1 LRVFLTA
8 YINSTRV
15 PNYSKSLLH
24 KFLNWK
30 SRNLSHQQFLMML
43 SAVIG
48 FVAGLFA
55 VIIKNLTHLIQ
66 HLLEGEFIVKY
77 HDAFYFIFPV
87 IGLLIVYLI
96 IKFVIKHKVGHG
108 IPTTLYAISRQKGIM
123 KRFQMYAS
131 VITAPITVGFGG
143 SVGLEGPTVATG
155 ASLGSNISRL
165 FLMNQAS
172 RTLLI
177 GCAAAGAMS
186 SIFKA
191 PIAAIIF
198 AIEVFSLDLTL
209 ASLLPLLLA
218 SVSAILTSYF
228 FFGSQTLLP
237 FELKDTFQ
245 ISEVPFYIMLGILA
259 SVCSIYFSKVYF
271 NSTKLLGRIT
281 SPFARML
288 MAGLGLG
295 ILIYFIPPLYGEG
308 YNVVNNLLHENYMQ
322 ALGTN
327 LFNAYLEN
335 IWVVIVLL
343 AGLVVFKI
351 VASSLTFSAGG
362 VGGIFAPVMF
372 MGSAMGHC
380 FALIMNNSG
389 LLKNPISVSNFTLV
403 GMAGLMAGVLQAPL
417 TAIFLIAE
425 LTHGYEL
432 FIPLMIT
439 AAISFMITSRF
450 QPHSVYTMELA
461 QRGDLLT
468 HNKDQTVLTLMNISQ
483 VIEKNF
489 VALQVNMTLG
499 DVIHQGVIKSS
510 RNIFPVIDENRKFMG
525 IILLDD
531 IRPIM
536 FDQKMYDEVRVSEIM
551 QRAPEIIDIENDS
564 MKEIMAKFQKSNA
577 WNLPVVRNEEYVGF
591 VSKSKLLT
599 AYRQK
604 LIEVTV

>member
-1 LRVFLTA
+1 MARFT
-8 YINSTRV
+8 
-15 PNYSKSLLH
+15 KSLLH

-30 SRNLSHQQFLMML
+30 SRNLSHQQFLMVL
-43 SAVIG
+43 SSLIG
-48 FVAGLFA
+48 FVAGIIA
-55 VIIKNLTHLIQ
+55 VIIKNLTHFMQ
-66 HLLEGEFIVKY
+66 VLLEGEFIINY
-77 HDAFYFIFPV
+77 HKAFYFIFPV
-87 IGLLIVYLI
+87 FGLILVYLI
-96 IKFVIKHKVGHG
+96 LKFILRKNVGHG

-131 VITAPITVGFGG
+131 LITAPITVGFGG

-155 ASLGSNISRL
+155 ASVGSNISRL

-198 AIEVFSLDLTL
+198 AIEVFALDLTL

-218 SVSAILTSYF
+218 SVSAIITSYF
-228 FFGSQTLLP
+228 FFGSQTILP
-237 FELKDTFQ
+237 FQLQDAFN
-245 ISEVPFYIMLGILA
+245 ISEVPFYILLGVIA
-259 SVCSIYFSKVYF
+259 AACSLYFSKVYF
-271 NSTKLLGRIT
+271 SLSAVMQKIRSQFLRLLI
-281 SPFARML
+281 
-288 MAGLGLG
+288 AGLMLG

-308 YNVVNNLLHENYMQ
+308 YNVINNLLQENYLQ

-327 LFNAYLEN
+327 LFNEYLEN
-335 IWVVIVLL
+335 IWIVVILL

-351 VASSLTFSAGG
+351 VATSLTFSAGG
-362 VGGIFAPVMF
+362 VGGIFAPVLF

-380 FALIMNNSG
+380 FALILNNLG
-389 LLKNPISVSNFTLV
+389 ILREPISVSNFTLV

-439 AAISFMITSRF
+439 ATISFLVTTRF
-450 QPHSVYTMELA
+450 QPHSVYTMDLA
-461 QRGDLLT
+461 RKGDLLT
-468 HNKDQTVLTLMNISQ
+468 HNKDQTVLTLMNIQ
-483 VIEKNF
+483 RVIEKNF
-489 VALQVNMTLG
+489 VALNVDMNLG
-499 DVIHQGVIKSS
+499 EVIKEGVVKSS
-510 RNIFPVIDENRKFMG
+510 RNLFPVIDENRKFIG
-525 IILLDD
+525 VILLDD

-536 FDQKMYDEVRVSEIM
+536 FDEKMYEKVKVVDVM
-551 QRAPEIIDIENDS
+551 QRAPAIIEIEKDRMN
-564 MKEIMAKFQKSNA
+564 EIMDKFQESKA
-577 WNLPVVRNEEYVGF
+577 WNLPVVENDGTYVGF
-591 VSKSKLLT
+591 ISKSKLLT

-604 LIEVTV
+604 LIEFTV

>member
-1 LRVFLTA
+1 MAKFR
-8 YINSTRV
+8 
-15 PNYSKSLLH
+15 KSVLH

-30 SRNLSHQQFLMML
+30 SKNLSHRQFLMML

-48 FVAGLFA
+48 FVAGIFA

-66 HLLEGEFIVKY
+66 SLLEGKFVANY

-87 IGLLIVYLI
+87 IGLLVVYLI
-96 IKFVIKHKVGHG
+96 IKLILRKPVGHG

-131 VITAPITVGFGG
+131 LITAPITVGFGG

-209 ASLLPLLLA
+209 ASLLPLLIA

-228 FFGSQTLLP
+228 FFGSEIILP
-237 FELKDTFQ
+237 FKLEDAFT
-245 ISEVPFYIMLGILA
+245 ISEVPYYIILGILA
-259 SVCSIYFSKVYF
+259 SVCSIYFSRIYF
-271 NSTKLLGRIT
+271 GSTKLMARIS
-281 SPFARML
+281 SPFLRL
-288 MAGLGLG
+288 IVAGLGLG
-295 ILIYFIPPLYGEG
+295 VLIYFIPPLYGEG
-308 YNVVNNLLHENYMQ
+308 YNVINNLLQENYLQ

-335 IWVVIVLL
+335 IWVVIFLL

-351 VASSLTFSAGG
+351 IASSLTFSAGG

-380 FALIMNNSG
+380 FALLINNLG
-389 LLKNPISVSNFTLV
+389 IFKHQISVSNFTLV
-403 GMAGLMAGVLQAPL
+403 GMAGLMAGVLHAPL

-439 AAISFMITSRF
+439 AAISFMITTKF
-450 QPHSVYTMELA
+450 EPHSVYTMELA

-468 HNKDQTVLTLMNISQ
+468 HDKDQAVLTLMNISR

-489 VALQVNMTLG
+489 IALDIEMNLG
-499 DVIHQGVIKSS
+499 DVIHEGVVKSS
-510 RNIFPVIDENRKFMG
+510 RNIFPVIDKDRKFMG

-531 IRPIM
+531 IRHIM
-536 FDQKMYDEVRVSEIM
+536 FKEKLYNEVKVQDIM
-551 QRAPEIIDIENDS
+551 QQAPEIIDIETDR
-564 MKEIMAKFQKSNA
+564 MKNIMKKFQESNA
-577 WNLPVVRNEEYVGF
+577 WNLPVVKEGKYVGF
-591 VSKSKLLT
+591 ISKSKMLT

>member
-1 LRVFLTA
+1 
-8 YINSTRV
+8 
-15 PNYSKSLLH
+15 
-24 KFLNWK
+24 
-30 SRNLSHQQFLMML
+30 ML

-48 FVAGLFA
+48 LVSGIAA

-66 HLLEGEFIVKY
+66 SLLEGRFIANY
-77 HDAFYFIFPV
+77 HEAFYFIFPV
-87 IGLLIVYLI
+87 IGLLIVYII
-96 IKFVIKHKVGHG
+96 IKFVFGKKVGQG
-108 IPTTLYAISRQKGIM
+108 IPVTLYAISRQKGIM

-131 VITAPITVGFGG
+131 MITAPITVGFGG

-155 ASLGSNISRL
+155 ASLGSNISRI
-165 FLMNQAS
+165 FLMNQTS

-209 ASLLPLLLA
+209 ASLLPLLIA

-228 FFGSQTLLP
+228 FFGSEIILP
-237 FELKDTFQ
+237 FELQDEFT
-245 ISEVPFYIMLGILA
+245 ISEVPFYMLLGVLA
-259 SVCSIYFSKVYF
+259 SVCSLYFSRIYFK
-271 NSTKLLGRIT
+271 STKILTRIS
-281 SPFARML
+281 SPFARL
-288 MAGLGLG
+288 IIAGLSLG
-295 ILIYFIPPLYGEG
+295 VLIYFIPPLYGEG
-308 YNVVNNLLHENYMQ
+308 YNVINNLLQENYLQ

-335 IWVVIVLL
+335 IWVVILLL

-351 VASSLTFSAGG
+351 IASALTFSAGG

-380 FALIMNNSG
+380 FALILNNLG
-389 LLKNPISVSNFTLV
+389 FLKTPISVSNFTLV
-403 GMAGLMAGVLQAPL
+403 GMAGLMAGVLHAPL

-439 AAISFMITSRF
+439 AAISFMITSKF

-461 QRGDLLT
+461 QQGDLLT
-468 HNKDQTVLTLMNISQ
+468 HNKDHTVLTLMNISR

-489 VALQVNMTLG
+489 IALEIDMNLG
-499 DVIHQGVIKSS
+499 DVIHQGVVKSS
-510 RNIFPVIDENRKFMG
+510 RNIFPVIDENRNFLG

-536 FDQKMYDEVRVSEIM
+536 FDEKLYKEVKVRDIM
-551 QRAPEIIDIENDS
+551 QQAPEIIDIENDR
-564 MKEIMAKFQKSNA
+564 MKEIMRKFQESGA
-577 WNLPVVRNEEYVGF
+577 WNLPVVKEKKYVGF
-591 VSKSKLLT
+591 ISKSKLLT

>member
-1 LRVFLTA
+1 MARFT
-8 YINSTRV
+8 
-15 PNYSKSLLH
+15 KSLLH

-30 SRNLSHQQFLMML
+30 SRNLSHQQFLMVL
-43 SAVIG
+43 SSLIG
-48 FVAGLFA
+48 FVAGIIA
-55 VIIKNLTHLIQ
+55 VIIKNLTHFMQ
-66 HLLEGEFIVKY
+66 VLLEGEFIINY
-77 HDAFYFIFPV
+77 HKAFYFIFPV
-87 IGLLIVYLI
+87 FGLILVYLI
-96 IKFVIKHKVGHG
+96 LKFILRKNVGHG

-131 VITAPITVGFGG
+131 LITAPITVGFGG

-155 ASLGSNISRL
+155 ASVGSNISRL

-198 AIEVFSLDLTL
+198 AIEVFALDLTL

-218 SVSAILTSYF
+218 SVSAIITSYF
-228 FFGSQTLLP
+228 FFGSQTILP
-237 FELKDTFQ
+237 FQLQDAFN
-245 ISEVPFYIMLGILA
+245 ISEVPFYILLGVTA
-259 SVCSIYFSKVYF
+259 AACSLYFSKVYF
-271 NSTKLLGRIT
+271 SLSAVMQKIRSQFLRLLI
-281 SPFARML
+281 
-288 MAGLGLG
+288 AGLMLG

-308 YNVVNNLLHENYMQ
+308 YNVINNLLQENYLQ

-327 LFNAYLEN
+327 LFNEYLEN
-335 IWVVIVLL
+335 IWIVVILL

-351 VASSLTFSAGG
+351 VATSLTFSAGG
-362 VGGIFAPVMF
+362 VGGIFAPVLF

-380 FALIMNNSG
+380 FALILNNLG
-389 LLKNPISVSNFTLV
+389 VLREPISVSNFTLV

-439 AAISFMITSRF
+439 ATISFLVTTRF
-450 QPHSVYTMELA
+450 QPHSVYTMDLA
-461 QRGDLLT
+461 RKGDLLT
-468 HNKDQTVLTLMNISQ
+468 HNKDQTVLTLMNIQ
-483 VIEKNF
+483 RVIEKNF
-489 VALQVNMTLG
+489 VALNVDMNLG
-499 DVIHQGVIKSS
+499 EVIKEGVVKSS
-510 RNIFPVIDENRKFMG
+510 RNLFPVIDENRKFIG
-525 IILLDD
+525 VILLDD

-536 FDQKMYDEVRVSEIM
+536 FDEKMYEKVKVVDVM
-551 QRAPEIIDIENDS
+551 QRAPAIIEIEKDRMN
-564 MKEIMAKFQKSNA
+564 EIMDKFQESKA
-577 WNLPVVRNEEYVGF
+577 WNLPVVENDGTYVGF
-591 VSKSKLLT
+591 ISKSKLLT

-604 LIEVTV
+604 LIEFTV